1 MQGMEEVSFKIIA
14 SVGEAKSLIM
24 SAIGLAGENN
34 FDGANEQL
42 KQQRKNL
49 WLLIMLTLK

>member
-24 SAIGLAGENN
+24 SAIGLARENN

-42 KQQRKNL
+42 KQGK
-49 WLLIMLTLK
+49 ICGCS

>member
-14 SVGEAKSLIM
+14 SVGGAKSLIM

-34 FDGANEQL
+34 FDEANEQ
-42 KQQRKNL
+42 
-49 WLLIMLTLK
+49 